1 MNFAVQFVRKFAFT
15 LIVFAFSV
23 PIVFGQPQF
32 KSQEISEIDG
42 YPVLMK
48 HLPDFDQV
56 KKQAKFAVNVEELRA
71 AVGERPILLNVDMSA
86 GAEATSA
93 DYAAGKLLIIEY
105 PSPQA
110 SVEADGQFK
119 SLLSSEP
126 ATAYRR
132 IGNYNAFVFDTS
144 DQAAAN
150 ALLDQVVYEKE
161 IQWLGENPFR
171 ISAERAFVIQ
181 TSELFVSTVI
191 WIGMGIGTAVAI
203 GLVVGFIFFR
213 VRERERDGEVA
224 FANLSGM
231 TTLELDGFASETR
244 PDRNLG
250 N

>member
-1 MNFAVQFVRKFAFT
+1 MNFVVQITTKFAMT
-15 LIVFAFSV
+15 MIVIAFSV
-23 PIVFGQPQF
+23 SIAFAQPQF

-48 HLPDFDQV
+48 NLPDFDAV
-56 KKQAKFAVNVEELRA
+56 KGRAKFAINVAELRL
-71 AVGERPILLNVDMSA
+71 AVGERSILANVDMT
-86 GAEATSA
+86 GGVEAASA

-110 SVEADGQFK
+110 SIEADGQFK

-132 IGNYNAFVFDTS
+132 IGNYNAFVFDSTN
-144 DQAAAN
+144 QAAAN

-161 IQWLGENPFR
+161 IQWLGDNPFR

-191 WIGMGIGTAVAI
+191 WIGMGIGTAVAL

-231 TTLELDGFASETR
+231 TTLELDAFASESR
-244 PDRNLG
+244 PDRTLG